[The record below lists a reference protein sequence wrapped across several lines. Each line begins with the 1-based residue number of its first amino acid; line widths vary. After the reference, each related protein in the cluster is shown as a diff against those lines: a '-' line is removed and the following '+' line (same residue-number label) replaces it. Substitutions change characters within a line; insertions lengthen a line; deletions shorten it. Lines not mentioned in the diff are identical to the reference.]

1 VIIKIVLIA
10 CIAIGAMWLLRGQ
23 RRAGRL
29 ALTRM
34 AGLGLAASWVVAV
47 VWPDGV
53 TQLAEL
59 VGVGRGTDLVLYAT
73 VVAFM
78 FSTVLNQ
85 RRFAELDERITTLAR
100 TSAIQQQQLDRADLR
115 DDVAA

>member
-1 VIIKIVLIA
+1 MIIKVVLIA
-10 CIAIGAMWLLRGQ
+10 AIAIGAMWLLRGQ

-34 AGLGLAASWVVAV
+34 AGLGLAASWIVAV
-47 VWPDGV
+47 VWPDAV
-53 TQLAEL
+53 TGLAQV

-85 RRFAELDERITTLAR
+85 RRFAELDERITALAR
-100 TSAIQQQQLDRADLR
+100 ASAIQQQQLERADAR
-115 DDVAA
+115 DDLVA